1 MIFFMYSFLL
11 KIFAVNAAI
20 LLYGICTANPDS
32 CILIDSM
39 QKKQSVFS
47 GLWAETH
54 KKVSGIAKK
63 YLAFS
68 ALCYNCPIPAVRFR
82 EERPRT

>member
-1 MIFFMYSFLL
+1 MYSFLL

-39 QKKQSVFS
+39 QKSNQF
-47 GLWAETH
+47 
-54 KKVSGIAKK
+54 
-63 YLAFS
+63 
-68 ALCYNCPIPAVRFR
+68 FR
-82 EERPRT
+82 VYGQKHTKSFRNI